1 MVHILT
7 KGFLE
12 KTIEKINRTMEIYHQ
27 EVKIYQI
34 DDSLF
39 DGYPLSS
46 TFPKS
51 IYFRYLFPKILPVEI
66 DKILYLDCDT
76 IIVSDLLSLW
86 STDISD
92 RALAAIEDQNADDI
106 TNRNRIEI
114 LQFGSFTYEFKL
126 LACT

>member
-106 TNRNRIEI
+106 TIVIELKYLMVNTSI
-114 LQFGSFTYEFKL
+114 REFYL
-126 LACT
+126 